1 MKKNKILITGAA
13 GFIGFSLAKKLL
25 ENKKNVIIAL
35 DNFDDYYDVKLK
47 RKRISL
53 LKKNKNFFLIKI
65 DLNNFQNLKKVFLKN
80 KFTFVYHLA
89 AQAGVRYSL
98 LKPRKYLESNING
111 FFNLLECCRGLKL
124 RNFFFASSSSIYGDQ
139 KKYPLSEK
147 SPGIQKNIYSL
158 SKMINEEFAR
168 IYSELYG
175 LKLIGLR
182 FFTVYGPWGRPDMFY
197 YKFMSNIKKK
207 IPTSLYNNGNHYRD
221 FTYIDDVVEILIS
234 LSKIKFKKNYD
245 VLNICSSRSESL
257 IKFTKLIERYY
268 AKKAIIKNKKRLNL
282 EVLKTH
288 GDNSKILK
296 LINKKRF
303 IKIEQGLEKTVK
315 WFKSYNK
322 V

>member
-1 MKKNKILITGAA
+1 MLLL
-13 GFIGFSLAKKLL
+13 FPFSATYKVLACL
-25 ENKKNVIIAL
+25 
-35 DNFDDYYDVKLK
+35 
-47 RKRISL
+47 
-53 LKKNKNFFLIKI
+53 
-65 DLNNFQNLKKVFLKN
+65 VF
-80 KFTFVYHLA
+80 
-89 AQAGVRYSL
+89 
-98 LKPRKYLESNING
+98 
-111 FFNLLECCRGLKL
+111 
-124 RNFFFASSSSIYGDQ
+124 
-139 KKYPLSEK
+139 
-147 SPGIQKNIYSL
+147 
-158 SKMINEEFAR
+158 
-168 IYSELYG
+168 
-175 LKLIGLR
+175 KLIPSEITICAFIVCPLTLLTCTSCHDFTDEPISFYAATKKSNEMMAYSYSHLYNVPCTGLR
-182 FFTVYGPWGRPDMFY
+182 FFTVYGPWGRPDMSLFGFVQKI
-197 YKFMSNIKKK
+197 YKDKPIYLFNK
-207 IPTSLYNNGNHYRD
+207 GNHYRD